1 MLDLTDIMELSRL
14 EKEQLMQLCNAL
26 YRLLLDTKQTVIV
39 PAVSAGADHVPPI
52 PAGWQPLPV
61 NPIPTAPTWPTLP
74 NNPTVI
80 CGVNTCESKT
90 QEAGCR

>member
-1 MLDLTDIMELSRL
+1 MLDLTDLMELSQL
-14 EKEQLMQLCNAL
+14 EKPQLIQLCNAL
-26 YRLLLDTKQTVIV
+26 YRLLQDTKQTVIV
-39 PAVSAGADHVPPI
+39 PAVSAGADPVPAVPT
-52 PAGWQPLPV
+52 GVPV
-61 NPIPTAPTWPTLP
+61 YPFPTTPSWPTLP